1 MLGRCPR
8 LFFVQALTAQA
19 KPTHD
24 NIVRLAPPLVI
35 SEEQIE
41 TALGIIEAACTELP
55 TLKGNNEDKVI
66 PPSEKDVHIVLE
78 N

>member
-1 MLGRCPR
+1 M
-8 LFFVQALTAQA
+8 
-19 KPTHD
+19 
-24 NIVRLAPPLVI
+24 VI